1 MEVSLIEICLG
12 GLAVLIIFVSIV
24 CALKCQQSRSVE
36 RLALNVEREFSVI
49 KKQLALLE
57 KSVKYHQTALL
68 KARSKN
74 F

>member
-1 MEVSLIEICLG
+1 MEISLIEISLG
-12 GLAVLIIFVSIV
+12 GLAVLIVFIAIV
-24 CALKCQQSRSVE
+24 CALKCQQNRSVE
-36 RLALNVEREFSVI
+36 RLALNTEREISVI